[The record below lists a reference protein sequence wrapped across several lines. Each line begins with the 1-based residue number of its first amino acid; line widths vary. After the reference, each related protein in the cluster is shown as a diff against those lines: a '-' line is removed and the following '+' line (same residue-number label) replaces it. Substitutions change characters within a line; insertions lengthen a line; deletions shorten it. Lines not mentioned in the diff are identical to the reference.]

1 MQVTRTG
8 FTSYTPTASEVTI
21 ANGDAIHSPGDGSF
35 TLFTVLGGAV
45 SLGPALFVPGI
56 TVNLL
61 SVRALAKRGEI
72 VFEGDTVT
80 SYQNRQVM
88 GTNQVDHNEQNMFQ
102 GHTTFFTAIPA
113 RAPPTVQ
120 PPQSAAVAY
129 GQARPKRDLW
139 HRRLG
144 HLGLGNAAKSCQLVT
159 GMRLVKAYLKAEVS
173 APCVPCVQA

>member
-1 MQVTRTG
+1 
-8 FTSYTPTASEVTI
+8 
-21 ANGDAIHSPGDGSF
+21 
-35 TLFTVLGGAV
+35 
-45 SLGPALFVPGI
+45 VPGI

-61 SVRALAKRGEI
+61 SVRAMAKRGEV

-80 SYQNRQVM
+80 IYQNRQVM
-88 GTNQVDHNEQNMFQ
+88 GTNQVDDNEQYMFQ
-102 GHTTFFTAIPA
+102 GHTTYFTAMPA

-144 HLGLGNAAKSCQLVT
+144 HLGLGNVAKSFQLVI
-159 GMRLVKAYLKAEVS
+159 GMRLVKADLKAEVG